1 MNTNNDFISKNFP
14 QGYWET
20 SGKCFINKHDA
31 LAYATKI
38 GSQVYFKFFNEVW
51 ETFDR
56 SLLGKFSLKEV
67 YKQRAQQLRDKYDYL
82 ILYFS
87 GGADS
92 YNVLRSFIDNN
103 IKLDEICVKWCNSTL
118 EANTKVYTANSKETS
133 ARNYLSE
140 WDLAIEPVL
149 KEISASHPEIN
160 IEIVD
165 WFKDRM
171 AIGSADAFRLVN
183 HWHDVEVPSLAVWS
197 PNEQKYIEK
206 GKRVGSIYGIDKPQ
220 IYFDDAGTA
229 YMFFCDN
236 ATTMGTPNPYN
247 IYGTEYFY
255 WAPDF
260 PLITFET
267 AAAVIKAMRADAAL
281 YDLRFDNSSRTNRSV
296 FATKSQ
302 LQQQKFRHILYDNWT
317 DRFQADKPK
326 AVDRSDKHWWI
337 FNYKELENFRDSYV
351 DMAKLHT
358 DQISNEFLLS
368 HTGPLGTSMYKF
380 IPTKKFFIS

>member
-1 MNTNNDFISKNFP
+1 MNNDSISKNFP

-20 SGKCFINKHDA
+20 SGQCFINKHDA
-31 LAYATKI
+31 LVHATKNS
-38 GSQVYFKFFNEVW
+38 SQVYFKFFNEVW
-51 ETFDR
+51 ETFDK
-56 SLLGKFSLKEV
+56 SLIGKLSLKEV
-67 YKQRAQQLRDKYDYL
+67 YRQRAQQLRDKYDYL

-103 IKLDEICVKWCNSTL
+103 IKLDEVCVKWCNGTL

-133 ARNYLSE
+133 ACNYLSE

-149 KEISASHPEIN
+149 KEIAATHPEIN

-165 WFKDRM
+165 WFKDRT
-171 AIGSADAFRLVN
+171 AIGSEDAFRLVN

-197 PNEQKYIEK
+197 PNEQKYVEK

-220 IYFDDAGTA
+220 IYFDNAGRA

-236 ATTMGTPNPYN
+236 ATTMGTPNPCN

-267 AAAVIKAMRADAAL
+267 AATIIKAMRADAAL
-281 YDLRFDNSSRTNRSV
+281 YDLRFNESSRTNRSV
-296 FATKSQ
+296 FASKSQ

-337 FNYKELENFRDSYV
+337 FDYKELENFRDSYV

-358 DQISNEFLLS
+358 DQVSNEFLLS
-368 HTGPLGTSMYKF
+368 HTGQLGTLMYKF